1 MIGNDEKESQIHMDE
16 KNLNLELTQ
25 KYMRLNSLFMQF
37 FRENTRG
44 PFKFENR
51 NRGQGQILSIVREH
65 GKISQK
71 DLVNQLDMRPQS
83 ASEMI
88 RKLEKKEYIT
98 REKSQKDKRVM
109 EIYLTARGKIA
120 AQQSDDFQPV
130 ILEVLTA
137 EEKEQFDHIMTKLIN
152 EIEPQI
158 KHRPRDRWGNRDHS
172 VF

>member
-1 MIGNDEKESQIHMDE
+1 MDEKE
-16 KNLNLELTQ
+16 LNIVLTQ
-25 KYMRLNSLFMQF
+25 KYLELNSLFMQF
-37 FRENTRG
+37 FRENSRG

-51 NRGQGQILSIVREH
+51 NRGQGQILAIIREH
-65 GKISQK
+65 GTITQK
-71 DLVNQLDMRPQS
+71 ELVSRLDMRPQS

-98 REKSQKDKRVM
+98 REKSEEDKRVM
-109 EIYLTARGKIA
+109 NIHLTARGKIA

-130 ILEVLTA
+130 VLEALSL

-158 KHRPRDRWGNRDHS
+158 KHRPRDRWGRQKKA
-172 VF
+172 

>member
-1 MIGNDEKESQIHMDE
+1 MDEKE
-16 KNLNLELTQ
+16 LNIVLTQ
-25 KYMRLNSLFMQF
+25 KYLELNSLFMQF
-37 FRENTRG
+37 FRENSRG

-51 NRGQGQILSIVREH
+51 NRGQGQILAIIREH
-65 GKISQK
+65 GTITQK
-71 DLVNQLDMRPQS
+71 DLVSRLDMRPQS

-98 REKSQKDKRVM
+98 REKSEEDKRVM
-109 EIYLTARGKIA
+109 NIHLTVRGKIA

-130 ILEVLTA
+130 VLEALTL

-158 KHRPRDRWGNRDHS
+158 KHRPRNRWGRQKK
-172 VF
+172 V